1 MQRNSPFRILYPLN
15 ATARVVPLSKTMKE
29 QVEHI
34 RNWAF
39 DRAVR
44 ASPRD
49 AAR

>member
-1 MQRNSPFRILYPLN
+1 
-15 ATARVVPLSKTMKE
+15 MKE

-49 AAR
+49 ATR

>member
-1 MQRNSPFRILYPLN
+1 MEPNRDLRDEDLFD
-15 ATARVVPLSKTMKE
+15 ATATVVPLSKTMKE

-49 AAR
+49 GGQ